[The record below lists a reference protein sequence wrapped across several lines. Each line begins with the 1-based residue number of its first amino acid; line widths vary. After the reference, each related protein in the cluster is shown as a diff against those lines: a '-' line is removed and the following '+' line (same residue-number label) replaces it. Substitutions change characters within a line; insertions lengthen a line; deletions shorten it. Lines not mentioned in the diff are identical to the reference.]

1 MNSFVLVIACL
12 IGAVVFQY
20 LLCRSDNILMGLIIP
35 AVFTV
40 LAVVISTTTVG
51 NSMNKTMTFIQWI
64 LPALAAL
71 IIYFFAKKQKHDKR
85 KRQKAKEAEKLL
97 KEQEQ
102 LAEPEEAEVEAIE
115 DAEVKQLS
123 E

>member
-1 MNSFVLVIACL
+1 MNSFVLVIIC
-12 IGAVVFQY
+12 IVGAVIFQY

-40 LAVVISTTTVG
+40 LAVLISTTTIG
-51 NSMNKTMTFIQWI
+51 NSMNKTMTFVQWI

-71 IIYFFAKKQKHDKR
+71 VIYFIAKKQKYDKR
-85 KRQKAKEAEKLL
+85 KKQKAKEEEKLL

-115 DAEVKQLS
+115 DVEVKQLS